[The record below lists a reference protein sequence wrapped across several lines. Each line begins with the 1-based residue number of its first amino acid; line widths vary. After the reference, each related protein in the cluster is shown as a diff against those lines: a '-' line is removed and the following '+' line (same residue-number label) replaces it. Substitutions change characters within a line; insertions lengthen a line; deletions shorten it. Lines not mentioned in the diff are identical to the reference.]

1 MKNIELNHFEGYRTY
16 LHGSEPAKYQVRL
29 RFRLSD
35 EFADAIR
42 KISKRSPDDLDK
54 RMKSSVPGNNRI
66 GYGFIKSDMEETIV
80 IVRKIL
86 EICNNNTVDYLIN
99 HMITNNGIGKVKQLE
114 KTGYDR
120 FEIVNISW
128 DVHWMMNTYLAVIIR
143 DYLRFFIK
151 NTQVIGQCVIDEH
164 KEEYHTANS
173 SFSEEHTKTLD
184 RLFQEWEDLVNSIAD
199 EFDELVKINTGDGYD
214 IQTYP
219 EYYEKVEV
227 LSKKAFADLAYIYPD
242 LWW

>member
-1 MKNIELNHFEGYRTY
+1 MSKKLKELSYGIQGWLSNYKLWHFLCRPFRRIKGKYRNY
-16 LHGSEPAKYQVRL
+16 KL
-29 RFRLSD
+29 RHL
-35 EFADAIR
+35 
-42 KISKRSPDDLDK
+42 
-54 RMKSSVPGNNRI
+54 
-66 GYGFIKSDMEETIV
+66 
-80 IVRKIL
+80 
-86 EICNNNTVDYLIN
+86 C
-99 HMITNNGIGKVKQLE
+99 IGKVKQLE

-151 NTQVIGQCVIDEH
+151 NTQVTGHCVINKHKDEYYSSTSDEH
-164 KEEYHTANS
+164 
-173 SFSEEHTKTLD
+173 
-184 RLFQEWEDLVNSIAD
+184 RLFREWESLVNSVAD

>member
-1 MKNIELNHFEGYRTY
+1 MSKKLKELSYGIQGWLSNYKLWHFLCRPFRRIKGKYRNY
-16 LHGSEPAKYQVRL
+16 KL
-29 RFRLSD
+29 RHL
-35 EFADAIR
+35 
-42 KISKRSPDDLDK
+42 
-54 RMKSSVPGNNRI
+54 
-66 GYGFIKSDMEETIV
+66 
-80 IVRKIL
+80 
-86 EICNNNTVDYLIN
+86 C
-99 HMITNNGIGKVKQLE
+99 IGKVKQLE

-184 RLFQEWEDLVNSIAD
+184 RLFQEWKDLVNSIAD